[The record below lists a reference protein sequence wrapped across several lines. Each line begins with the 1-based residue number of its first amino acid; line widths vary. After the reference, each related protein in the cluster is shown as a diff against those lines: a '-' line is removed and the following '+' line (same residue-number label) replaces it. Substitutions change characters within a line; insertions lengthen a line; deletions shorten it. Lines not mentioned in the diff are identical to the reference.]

1 MSIRNNIRL
10 NGNIGAILYSPESA
24 KDNRPFKFV
33 LVVNDY
39 WKDAEGNTQS
49 HANPIICTV
58 FGTQGFNL
66 SEHSDIGTELH
77 VSGRIRVTQN
87 EGRYF
92 TEVVIEE
99 YTYGRRPKSQTEDK
113 AETKKSKRSA
123 EDEALASAVKSSKKT
138 KVAAS
143 SKRKSVPDYDV
154 EDEE

>member
-24 KDNRPFKFV
+24 KDNRPLKFV

-39 WKDAEGNTQS
+39 WKDAEGDTHS

-58 FGTQGFNL
+58 FGAQGYNL
-66 SEHSDIGTELH
+66 SEHCDIGTELH
-77 VSGRIRVTQN
+77 ISGRLRVTQN

-113 AETKKSKRSA
+113 ASTKKSKRSA
-123 EDEALASAVKSSKKT
+123 EDEALEQAMNSSKKT

-143 SKRKSVPDYDV
+143 SKRKSVPDFDQD
-154 EDEE
+154 DEE